1 MKNYTATPKQV
12 VVLVLAVAFAA
23 SAPLWADNSRLRSQ
37 LRDRKSVIEAETRT
51 LELQTREAEFGGRLY
66 WQLRR
71 SISALEQERTALS
84 RLDSALTFGRESE
97 LQRRES
103 DYRRAQQESMRQG
116 EALARVRSDGLQFGS
131 SAWHAN
137 QRVASSLQQQ
147 RRAKEAFGRQYR
159 DTLQAQIG
167 FLETRR
173 SQLQFGSTQWHS
185 VNRQIT
191 VLRQALSS
199 VR

>member
-1 MKNYTATPKQV
+1 MKNYTAAPKQV
-12 VVLVLAVAFAA
+12 VVLVLAVAFAS

-147 RRAKEAFGRQYR
+147 RRAKEAFGMQYR
-159 DTLQAQIG
+159 DVLERQIR
-167 FLETRR
+167 FLETQR
-173 SQLQFGSTQWHS
+173 SQIEFGSTQWHA

>member
-1 MKNYTATPKQV
+1 MV
-12 VVLVLAVAFAA
+12 ILVLAVAFAA
-23 SAPLWADNSRLRSQ
+23 STPLWADNSRLRSQ
-37 LRDRKSVIEAETRT
+37 LRDRKNVIEAEIRT

-84 RLDSALTFGRESE
+84 RLDSALTSGRESE
-97 LQRRES
+97 IQRRES
-103 DYRRAQQESMRQG
+103 DYRRAQLESMRQCVG
-116 EALARVRSDGLQFGS
+116 LARVRRHGRQFGS

-159 DTLQAQIG
+159 DTLERQIR
-167 FLETRR
+167 FLETQR
-173 SQLQFGSTQWHS
+173 SQIEFGSTQWHA

-191 VLRQALSS
+191 VLRQAL
-199 VR
+199 RTIR